1 MPLIHFVD
9 EELINELKKLPKNEK
24 KENEAL
30 EEHLFIANCLKM
42 GLKIEDLKQF
52 TYKDIAKIM
61 LCFTDKPENKTKKAT
76 QADWDKLAGRR

>member
-9 EELINELKKLPKNEK
+9 DELIKELDKLPKHKN

-30 EEHLFIANCLKM
+30 EEHLFIANCLKI
-42 GLKIEDLKQF
+42 GLRIEDLKQLK
-52 TYKDIAKIM
+52 YKDIAKIM
-61 LCFTDKPENKTKKAT
+61 LCFADKSDTKGRTAT